1 MKKVMVVEDSP
12 VDSEHLSKILRGAGC
27 AVSVASSGDAAL
39 DLLQSNRPD
48 LVLMDIN
55 MPGTDGFATARKM
68 GRHADM
74 KDIPVVFVTS
84 KDQKA
89 DRVFAQMLGAK
100 AYITKPYKDAD
111 ILALI

>member
-27 AVSVASSGDAAL
+27 TVSVASSGDAAL
-39 DLLQSNRPD
+39 DMLQSSRPD

-89 DRVFAQMLGAK
+89 DGYSPRCWAPRPTSPNL
-100 AYITKPYKDAD
+100 TRTPTSW
-111 ILALI
+111 L

>member
-1 MKKVMVVEDSP
+1 
-12 VDSEHLSKILRGAGC
+12 
-27 AVSVASSGDAAL
+27 
-39 DLLQSNRPD
+39 
-48 LVLMDIN
+48 
-55 MPGTDGFATARKM
+55 
-68 GRHADM
+68 M